1 MSANE
6 STHLPMSDS
15 HVVVTGSSSGIGKA
29 TAIEMAKQGARKVLI
44 HYRSNIRGAEGTAKE
59 IEGFGASATL
69 CQADLSVSE
78 DRERLV
84 EVAFRE
90 MGNIDAWVN
99 NAGVD
104 VLTGEI
110 ASLDF
115 EKKLEKLLTVDL
127 VGTISLSRMVVARWR
142 LLGNK
147 PVPPSMTFTG
157 WDQAMKG
164 MEGDAGQM
172 FGPVKAA
179 VMAYAS
185 NLAQSVA
192 PNIRVNTVAPGWIKT
207 AWGSETTEYW
217 SERAKSQALMNR
229 WGKPNDVARAVVF
242 LSQKD
247 NQFFTGQTLE
257 VNGGWNRRYHQG

>member
-1 MSANE
+1 MSADE

-59 IEGFGASATL
+59 IEGFGGSATL
-69 CQADLSVSE
+69 CQADLVSE

-127 VGTISLSRMVVARWR
+127 V
-142 LLGNK
+142 ND
-147 PVPPSMTFTG
+147 FTLENG
-157 WDQAMKG
+157 G
-164 MEGDAGQM
+164 REME
-172 FGPVKAA
+172 
-179 VMAYAS
+179 
-185 NLAQSVA
+185 
-192 PNIRVNTVAPGWIKT
+192 T
-207 AWGSETTEYW
+207 AWKQTSPTFHDIHWLGSSNE
-217 SERAKSQALMNR
+217 
-229 WGKPNDVARAVVF
+229 
-242 LSQKD
+242 
-247 NQFFTGQTLE
+247 
-257 VNGGWNRRYHQG
+257 NGG